1 MYRRNLL
8 QVSCAAAVLA
18 AVSST
23 AALAQAPA
31 NDYPTA
37 PIRIV
42 TPYDA
47 GSSVDITSRM
57 LGDSL
62 GRMLGQPV
70 IVENRPGGQGA
81 VGMNALL
88 LAPANGYTLMTD
100 TPASAINPSLYK
112 SHQQRYKAETDLE
125 PVAQL
130 MSLPFAIAVSP
141 KVPAKTI
148 QELVALAKSKPGHLN
163 AAVAGTSTRLAGELF
178 GMQAG
183 VSFTPINYRGAMSAM
198 QAVLKGETDVVFLDA
213 ANLAPY
219 ISSGQMRGLMI
230 TGDKRWPALQDVP
243 TSKEAGYPDF
253 QVSTWFGIFAKAGTP
268 QPVIEKLNTSI
279 RQVMA
284 SKELEGYL
292 KQRGAQPSN
301 LSASEFKDLFHKEIN
316 LWRDVITKAGVTVE

>member
-8 QVSCAAAVLA
+8 QASCAAAVLA

-23 AALAQAPA
+23 AALAQTSDS
-31 NDYPTA
+31 NYPTA
-37 PIRIV
+37 PVRIV

-47 GSSVDITSRM
+47 GSTVDITSRM

-62 GRMLGQPV
+62 GRLLGQPV

-88 LAPANGYTLMTD
+88 LAPATGYTLLTD

-112 SHQQRYKAETDLE
+112 SHQQRYQADKDLE

-148 QELVALAKSKPGHLN
+148 QELVALAKSKPGYLN

-178 GMQAG
+178 SMQAG

-198 QAVLKGETDVVFLDA
+198 QAVLKGESDVVFLDA

-219 ISSGQMRGLMI
+219 ISSGQMRGLLI
-230 TGDKRWPALQDVP
+230 TGDQRWPVLDNVP
-243 TSKEAGYPDF
+243 TAKEAGYPNF
-253 QVSTWFGIFAKAGTP
+253 QVTTWFGIFAKAGTP
-268 QPVIEKLNTSI
+268 QPVVEKLNASI

-292 KQRGAQPSN
+292 KQRGAQPSK
-301 LSASEFKDLFHKEIN
+301 LSASEFKELFHKEIN
-316 LWRDVITKAGVTVE
+316 LWRDVIVKAGITVE